1 MWKKTAS
8 NNYTEILKHI
18 TLHSRIS
25 QLYRHSRISQLYR
38 KISKLCGNLN
48 NYKIALTVINNNYS
62 NEVVYRKVLDLD
74 NKIHN
79 QYKENS
85 NKILVLMNTDHLFI
99 KQLRFMTK

>member
-18 TLHSRIS
+18 TLRSRIS
-25 QLYRHSRISQLYR
+25 QLFR
-38 KISKLCGNLN
+38 KISKLCRNLN
-48 NYKIALTVINNNYS
+48 NYKIALTVINNNYN
-62 NEVVYRKVLDLD
+62 NEVVFRKVLDLD

-85 NKILVLMNTDHLFI
+85 NKILVLMNTDHLFM
-99 KQLRFMTK
+99 KQLRLMTK